1 MEGDEIIG
9 RLKSVP
15 GIHLC
20 VRGVD
25 GFGQFPS
32 LTATEAVLTG
42 NARVLGVNF
51 RVEMGGWGQR
61 KTKQLQSAHANKA
74 DG

>member
-32 LTATEAVLTG
+32 LTASEAVLTG
-42 NARVLGVNF
+42 NARVLSVNF
-51 RVEMGGWGQR
+51 RVEMRSGGGA
-61 KTKQLQSAHANKA
+61 KKN
-74 DG
+74 

>member
-1 MEGDEIIG
+1 MEGDKMIG
-9 RLKSVP
+9 RLKSAP

-32 LTATEAVLTG
+32 FTASQAVLTG
-42 NARVLGVNF
+42 NARVLGVNV
-51 RVEMGGWGQR
+51 RVEMGSGGA
-61 KTKQLQSAHANKA
+61 KKN
-74 DG
+74 